1 MFLCY
6 NQPCNKPQSC
16 DTMKNTPP
24 LYAAILIGGKSR
36 RMGRPKHLICTD
48 STTWLER
55 TVALLESVCDNIVI
69 IGAGELPPA
78 CTALPRVPD
87 IEETD
92 GPLAGVLAAMRFAPE
107 ADWLV
112 FACDMPAITAES
124 VLWLVQE
131 GKEGTSWGVVPRL
144 DAAQKFY
151 EPLFALYKSPAR
163 TLFETLLQQG
173 KTKIGLVA
181 DNPQIQTPLVPPALH
196 RAWENINTPGELNS
210 FLVEQENG

>member
-1 MFLCY
+1 
-6 NQPCNKPQSC
+6 
-16 DTMKNTPP
+16 MKNTPP

-55 TVALLESVCDNIVI
+55 TVALLESVCDSIVI
-69 IGAGELPPA
+69 IGAGALPPA

-92 GPLAGVLAAMRFAPE
+92 GPLAGILAAMRSAPQ

-124 VLWLVQE
+124 VHWLLQAGE
-131 GKEGTSWGVVPRL
+131 GLSSGVVPRL
-144 DAAQKFY
+144 DATQEFY
-151 EPLFALYKSPAR
+151 EPLFALYKSSAR
-163 TLFETLLQQG
+163 MLFETLLQQG

-196 RAWENINTPGELNS
+196 KAWENINTPGELNS
-210 FLVEQENG
+210 FLAEQKNG